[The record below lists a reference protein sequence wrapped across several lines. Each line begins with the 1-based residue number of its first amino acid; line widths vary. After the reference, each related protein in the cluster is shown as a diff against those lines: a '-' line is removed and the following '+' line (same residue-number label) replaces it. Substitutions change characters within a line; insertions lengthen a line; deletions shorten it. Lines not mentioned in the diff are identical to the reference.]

1 MSTAL
6 QTNAVMELKGLLS
19 KDKVQQIFFDMLG
32 KRAGAFVNSVTNIT
46 RNSYALQKCDPQT
59 IISSAIDA
67 ASLNLPVDP
76 GLGFAAIVPY
86 GTKAQFQIMYKG
98 ITQLAIRSGQYKTI
112 SCSEIYSD
120 ELLSHNPI
128 TGVVKFK
135 DPAGYKLRFKKQ
147 DKDVIGH
154 YAEFVLKSGFEK
166 SDYMSHAEAMA
177 HGEKYSK
184 AYQNDLR
191 KKEKNCPWS
200 LMPIAMCNKTVY
212 LRLMKKYGILSIEM
226 QDAFERDES
235 FEAAQEAA
243 EEQIKAEQG
252 SKIVDAEFEKPE
264 ESTPTTPEQLEKLK
278 CPKCKLPYRRKGMRR
293 ATQCCVC
300 TVAVDPTTGEVK
312 EPQLDDQGN
321 PSRVNHKGVKAR
333 QPFKWSCKD
342 CGLKFDE
349 PKILGVGE
357 SAKQCCPNLGCLSVN
372 IEEAPF

>member
-1 MSTAL
+1 MSSNAL
-6 QTNAVMELKGLLS
+6 QKNAVMELKGLLS
-19 KDKVQQIFFDMLG
+19 KDKVQQIFLDMLG

-86 GTKAQFQIMYKG
+86 GNKAQFQIMYKG

-135 DPAGYKLRFKKQ
+135 DPAGYKLRAKKN

-154 YAEFVLKSGFEK
+154 YAEFVLTSGFEK

-177 HGEKYSK
+177 HGEKFSK
-184 AYQNDLR
+184 AYQNDIR
-191 KKEKNCPWS
+191 KKEKKCPWS

-212 LRLMKKYGILSIEM
+212 LRLMKKYGILSVEM
-226 QDAFERDES
+226 QHAFERDES

-243 EEQIKAEQG
+243 ESKIKEEQG

-264 ESTPTTPEQLEKLK
+264 EPADKLT
-278 CPKCKLPYRRKGMRR
+278 CDKCKLPYRRKGMRK
-293 ATQCCVC
+293 TTKCCEC
-300 TVAVDPTTGEVK
+300 EVDTETGEVNWGDNT
-312 EPQLDDQGN
+312 PLD
-321 PSRVNHKGVKAR
+321 KGDDI
-333 QPFKWSCKD
+333 QFKWFCNEKD

-349 PKILGVGE
+349 PKTIGTGE
-357 SAKQCCPNLGCLSVN
+357 SAKQCCPNLKCLSVD
-372 IEEAPF
+372 IEEVPF